1 MACVIREV
9 LDVKIFFCERILSC
23 LTQWF
28 FPERLLSYIFF
39 LLNFAGIS
47 LSHFLKQIT
56 QVDF

>member
-1 MACVIREV
+1 MSK
-9 LDVKIFFCERILSC
+9 DFFVKEFCR